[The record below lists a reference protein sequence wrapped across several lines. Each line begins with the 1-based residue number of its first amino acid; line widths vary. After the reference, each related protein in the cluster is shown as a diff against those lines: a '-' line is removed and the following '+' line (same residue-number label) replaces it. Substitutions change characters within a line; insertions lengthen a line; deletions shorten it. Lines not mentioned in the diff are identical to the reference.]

1 MSNKLNRTGEERKT
15 AQGYTLR
22 IVEYENC
29 HKMTVEVLE
38 TGQQIHTSYWKY
50 ANGHVTPNLEKYP
63 VKVLMVDESEAI
75 SLPTTEPQ
83 QETIESPQQEDDEE
97 IPARVVAYG
106 CVGMVIFA
114 ALLIIL
120 LIATLTG
127 K

>member
-1 MSNKLNRTGEERKT
+1 
-15 AQGYTLR
+15 
-22 IVEYENC
+22 
-29 HKMTVEVLE
+29 
-38 TGQQIHTSYWKY
+38 
-50 ANGHVTPNLEKYP
+50 
-63 VKVLMVDESEAI
+63 MVDESEAI